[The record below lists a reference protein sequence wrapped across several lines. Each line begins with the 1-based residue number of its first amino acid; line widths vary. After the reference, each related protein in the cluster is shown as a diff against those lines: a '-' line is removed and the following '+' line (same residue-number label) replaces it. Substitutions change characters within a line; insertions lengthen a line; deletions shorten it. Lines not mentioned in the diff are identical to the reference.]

1 MRPTYAFKSLAAL
14 ASFVTL
20 LQNRLVSSAFTN
32 RHCVADRIY
41 NSDIHIQRPHSPRR
55 REYCGNHIIY
65 MSKGDPFASGSE
77 LLNIRNKVSSLKE
90 ELRRCLE
97 SDDIF
102 RAISLRESIR
112 QQEKKDPELAYM
124 RALEK
129 MKKAQRSNRM
139 SKYAR
144 IAKYTEKA
152 LTARQYITRFNL
164 NGLWIGT

>member
-1 MRPTYAFKSLAAL
+1 
-14 ASFVTL
+14 
-20 LQNRLVSSAFTN
+20 
-32 RHCVADRIY
+32 
-41 NSDIHIQRPHSPRR
+41 
-55 REYCGNHIIY
+55 

-129 MKKAQRSNRM
+129 MKKAQRSNRI
-139 SKYAR
+139 SRKYAL

-152 LTARQYITRFNL
+152 LSARQYITRFNL